1 MKEKNLRRLVSLG
14 LNAGTNNEGGWAV
27 AVTQSMNWL
36 RKIDHITIHFLYLT
50 FHIKNPKC
58 IKKLPLPLQ
67 ILRTLNSFQS
77 SVLFSKEYPTT
88 NTYSNYCFIVT

>member
-36 RKIDHITIHFLYLT
+36 RKISKAQISNNVCKAHFSQLYRPWT
-50 FHIKNPKC
+50 NAYDF
-58 IKKLPLPLQ
+58 
-67 ILRTLNSFQS
+67 LNSH
-77 SVLFSKEYPTT
+77 K
-88 NTYSNYCFIVT
+88 